1 MTAFRLSVLILL
13 ILIVLLQVRLWSA
26 EGGLVELRHLHE
38 QVAQLEQKVEQQRME
53 NRRLR
58 ERIHALKRSPEA
70 VEALARR
77 ELGMLRADEHF
88 IRLIVLPSSASVRG
102 AENPDPAK
110 TGETPSSD
118 PATGHGPAE
127 DLAEGHD

>member
-38 QVAQLEQKVEQQRME
+38 QVAQLEQKVEQQRAE

-58 ERIHALKRSPEA
+58 EKIHALKHSPEA

-77 ELGMLRADEHF
+77 ELGMLRPHEHF
-88 IRLIVLPSSASVRG
+88 IRLIVLPSPDAARR
-102 AENPDPAK
+102 AEKTDPAK
-110 TGETPSSD
+110 SGEAPSSEASD
-118 PATGHGPAE
+118 TP
-127 DLAEGHD
+127 